1 MINEELDEQKKV
13 TIKSNNYEI
22 ELFEITPQKTE
33 INYSRYPKYEAQFL
47 INKKEAGVPGKIFQ
61 ISEVN
66 EVILV
71 TWNIWITDKNVKF
84 VTDPEHQ
91 KALKGFDGTRNIW
104 AFNKKGEKLW
114 EIEGAVES
122 IVRQRVEKEGYP
134 RERFYKED
142 GITIRGYDTYT
153 GYGIGKL
160 GTEHEGKIFVGT
172 SGCFDGELN
181 IKTGKVSNWIQ
192 GK

>member
-13 TIKSNNYEI
+13 TIKSSNYEI

-33 INYSRYPKYEAQFL
+33 INYSGYPKYEGQFL
-47 INKKEAGVPGKIFQ
+47 INKKEAEVLGKIFQ

-122 IVRQRVEKEGYP
+122 VVRQKIEKEG
-134 RERFYKED
+134 RSLEKFYTNGVLD
-142 GITIRGYDTYT
+142 AGYDTYI
-153 GYGIGKL
+153 GYGAGKL

-172 SGCFDGELN
+172 SGCFDGELD